1 MQVAEFNHEDF
12 EVSQQAKQD
21 EALLVKFYTKS
32 VQDTARSASE
42 GRPVFKDVEYVDIRI
57 PGSRDGAARPA
68 TVRDKARFPRHYQ
81 AFQQRIELP
90 EEGTPLLEWPP
101 MSRSMAEEMAFFN
114 IKTVE
119 QLANVSD
126 GVAGQYMGAAV
137 YKQKAIAWLE
147 MSRKD
152 VTVEHLQGE
161 LASRDKML
169 EQLQEQLDTLQARM
183 EEE

>member
-1 MQVAEFNHEDF
+1 
-12 EVSQQAKQD
+12 
-21 EALLVKFYTKS
+21 
-32 VQDTARSASE
+32 
-42 GRPVFKDVEYVDIRI
+42 
-57 PGSRDGAARPA
+57 
-68 TVRDKARFPRHYQ
+68 
-81 AFQQRIELP
+81 
-90 EEGTPLLEWPP
+90 